1 MADIKRYPLVRH
13 LRGTPTAHVVH
24 LVRGA
29 VKHEGV
35 GLSFWFRPLQAVIS
49 EVPVADLELPLL
61 FHARTSDFQDITVQ
75 ATVTYRFVD
84 PVLVATRIDFGIDP
98 ERGVWR
104 SSPLEQVAQL
114 LTELAQSHALDVLA
128 VGPLEQAL
136 TTGVASVRDAV
147 TAGLTGDQRLATT
160 GIAVLG
166 VRVLAIRPEADLERA
181 LQTPTREHVQSE
193 ADKATYSRRALAV
206 ERERAIAQNELDS
219 KIQLAQREE
228 QLVTQQGANA
238 RRLAE
243 ETAEAGRIETEA
255 RAARTG
261 VLSTAEAHRTR
272 LLGEAE
278 AAAETAKLA
287 AQGSVDQGVLLALA
301 LRELAGTL
309 PAIGALTVT
318 PDVLTGALARLVGRG
333 DGEAAAGS
341 GTASGAGSTTGAAGT
356 GTAR

>member
-1 MADIKRYPLVRH
+1 MADIKRYPWCRH
-13 LRGTPTAHVVH
+13 LRSTPTAYIVH
-24 LVRGA
+24 LVRGK
-29 VKHEGV
+29 VRHKGV
-35 GLSFWFRPLQAVIS
+35 GLSFYFRPLQAVIS

-84 PVLVATRIDFGIDP
+84 PLLVATRTDFGIDP
-98 ERGVWR
+98 ESGVWR
-104 SSPLEQVAQL
+104 SRPLEQVAQL

-128 VGPLEQAL
+128 VGPLQQAL

-147 TAGLTGDQRLATT
+147 TAGLTGDQRLAST

-166 VRVLAIRPEADLERA
+166 VRVLAIRPEIDLERA

-206 ERERAIAQNELDS
+206 EREREIAQNELDS

-243 ETAEAGRIETEA
+243 EQAEAARIETEA
-255 RAARTG
+255 HAARTG
-261 VLSTAEAHRTR
+261 VLSTAEAARTR
-272 LLGEAE
+272 ILGEAE
-278 AAAETAKLA
+278 AAAEAAKLA

-301 LRELAGTL
+301 LRDLAGQL
-309 PAIGALTVT
+309 PSIGSLTVT
-318 PDVLTGALARLVGRG
+318 PDLVTGALDRFLGRHG
-333 DGEAAAGS
+333 GVASADGA
-341 GTASGAGSTTGAAGT
+341 TASGKDPAP
-356 GTAR
+356 RQKH